1 MENEEKKSSVTIWWQ
16 TFPGILTAIAA
27 LITATGGL
35 MLTLNQVGCF
45 DKTNSKN
52 EKVIDQKE
60 NSSDKKLQNT
70 YPETG
75 KTEDSSVIKYTAT
88 VSKIDDVNFEGS
100 VYKFLEAKLEY
111 YSHEES
117 LLKFNLNVANNINGV
132 YVNADLFR
140 LIVGRNKSAPESITA
155 QWVEAYS
162 SIDAEVVFIIPNNI
176 TGIQLQIGDVNAGEK
191 GKIKIPI
198 NLNSK

>member
-140 LIVGRNKSAPESITA
+140 LIVGRNKIAPESITA
-155 QWVEAYS
+155 QWVEAHS
-162 SIDAEVVFIIPNNI
+162 SIDAEVVFIIPNNV